1 MAENTSEQIQCFV
14 FITFFH
20 NCGHTSTRKHCRD
33 QLKIWADGTHKHP
46 HAACDDNCAYML
58 PYYAYMWELS
68 CTWCRQQPRIPRTA
82 EERSDM
88 PDPGHPDLPLTTI
101 KIIQRRHA
109 FLCMMRIQ
117 REGQRRLIPYEVD
130 PTGAPRDVLLDMLI
144 RHDSEIVINRLTE
157 DVNRVPISD
166 RIYEVGALC
175 DHSELFTYVD
185 ARTYPDIH
193 EDNCGICITSINT
206 NSIRQLPCGHMYHL
220 LCIYE
225 WFGRSNPRT
234 CPTCRQ
240 VYNIIV
246 RQDAATAEETEADL
260 DAAAIL
266 FNLPNE

>member
-1 MAENTSEQIQCFV
+1 MEENTSEQVRCFV

-33 QLKIWADGTHKHP
+33 LLKIWADGTHKHP
-46 HAACDDNCAYML
+46 HAACDDNCEYML
-58 PYYAYMWELS
+58 PYYSYMWELS
-68 CTWCRQQPRIPRTA
+68 CTWCRQHPRIPRTA

-88 PDPGHPDLPLTTI
+88 PDAGQPDLPLTEMD
-101 KIIQRRHA
+101 IIQRRHA
-109 FLCMMRIQ
+109 FLVMMCIQ
-117 REGQRRLIPYEVD
+117 REGQVRLAPFEVD
-130 PTGAPRDVLLDMLI
+130 PTNAPPDILLDMLI
-144 RHDSEIVINRLTE
+144 RHDSEIAISRLT
-157 DVNRVPISD
+157 DDINGVPISD
-166 RIYEVGALC
+166 RVFEVGGLC

-225 WFGRSNPRT
+225 WFGKSNPRT

-240 VYNIIV
+240 TYNIIV
-246 RQDAATAEETEADL
+246 RRAPATATETAVDL
-260 DAAAIL
+260 EAAAIL
-266 FNLPNE
+266 FGLSE